1 MDVCLAATW
10 NPRGELPRLIRLL
23 PDLLASYAYIVIA
36 MPPFVEADALA
47 EIKPLESLA
56 DGRLSLI
63 NMQDWSGGRRLA
75 LQHALDTPVQFIHY
89 ADLDRLLRWVET
101 RREEWR
107 AVTASIAEYD
117 CLIIGRDQQAY
128 VTHPQALAQTE
139 AVSNLVGSRL
149 LGRSADFSA
158 GSKGFSRRA
167 VEFLIANTQPGRPFG
182 VDVEWPILLRRA
194 GFRIGTVSVSGL
206 DWESA
211 DRYQPQA
218 ADGEQQ
224 MQAAAAY
231 DTDPEHWAQRT
242 AIAQEIVET
251 AFEAAWRPLQ
261 VPAIQDFDFE
271 SVFEVDD
278 YMYFYQDITSP
289 ERTAHQVELLVQAL
303 GLTHPATILDLA
315 CGFGR
320 HANRL
325 TALGH
330 TVTGIDLTPGFLEI
344 ARVQAQAMGVQVNY
358 RQGDMRRLDFQSQ
371 FDAVLLLFTAFGY
384 FDDDENLLVLR
395 NIARAL
401 KPGGQLIFDIHNR
414 DTFFKGFMP
423 YIVTEKD
430 GNLMI
435 DRHTF
440 DYQSGRLY
448 NRRIVIRDGVRRD
461 KPFFVRMYNPT
472 EIKSLLQSA
481 GLQPVSIYSGWEGS
495 PLTAD
500 SRRMIIIAK
509 KPQSGEEE

>member
-1 MDVCLAATW
+1 
-10 NPRGELPRLIRLL
+10 
-23 PDLLASYAYIVIA
+23 
-36 MPPFVEADALA
+36 
-47 EIKPLESLA
+47 
-56 DGRLSLI
+56 
-63 NMQDWSGGRRLA
+63 
-75 LQHALDTPVQFIHY
+75 
-89 ADLDRLLRWVET
+89 
-101 RREEWR
+101 
-107 AVTASIAEYD
+107 
-117 CLIIGRDQQAY
+117 
-128 VTHPQALAQTE
+128 
-139 AVSNLVGSRL
+139 
-149 LGRSADFSA
+149 
-158 GSKGFSRRA
+158 
-167 VEFLIANTQPGRPFG
+167 
-182 VDVEWPILLRRA
+182 VD
-194 GFRIGTVSVSGL
+194 
-206 DWESA
+206 
-211 DRYQPQA
+211 
-218 ADGEQQ
+218 
-224 MQAAAAY
+224 
-231 DTDPEHWAQRT
+231 
-242 AIAQEIVET
+242 
-251 AFEAAWRPLQ
+251 
-261 VPAIQDFDFE
+261 
-271 SVFEVDD
+271 
-278 YMYFYQDITSP
+278 
-289 ERTAHQVELLVQAL
+289 
-303 GLTHPATILDLA
+303 
-315 CGFGR
+315 
-320 HANRL
+320 
-325 TALGH
+325 
-330 TVTGIDLTPGFLEI
+330 
-344 ARVQAQAMGVQVNY
+344 Y